1 MNSSKHYAGLALVTV
16 LSATLVAC
24 GGSDDSAEQTSSNA
38 RFSLAV
44 SDAPVDGV
52 EKVMLCF
59 GSVELVGNGLGSQ
72 TFTPGVDQVAANNN
86 SECRDNSGVVV
97 ANSIGIDL
105 LTLPGASSLALV
117 TGASVPAGNYGQMR
131 LNIVNGS
138 YIQLTDGSKYPLEV
152 PSNQLRLNG
161 VTLSAGGTFSY
172 TLEFDLRKAMVLS
185 NPQKYLLKPTGLR
198 LVNTSEIGHL
208 EGVVSEAWLLANGCS
223 VAPADTNQPVAAVYL
238 YSGSDLALNSLADYG
253 GSETVLPYAS
263 APVLFDGASG
273 YSYEVGFIDAGNY
286 TAALTCQLNDEP
298 EQNDDL
304 TFLLGKN
311 LTITKSLT
319 PVRLDF

>member
-1 MNSSKHYAGLALVTV
+1 MNRSKKYSASVLLTV

-24 GGSDDSAEQTSSNA
+24 GGGGDSSAQEPSTA

-59 GSVELVGNGLGSQ
+59 GSVELVGNGLGNQ
-72 TFTPGVDQVAANNN
+72 TFTPGLEAVVANNN
-86 SECRDNSGVVV
+86 TECRDNNGAVV
-97 ANSIGIDL
+97 ANSIGVDL
-105 LTLPGASSLALV
+105 LTLPGASSLALISQ
-117 TGASVPAGNYGQMR
+117 ASVPAGNYGQLR

-138 YIQLTDGSKYPLEV
+138 YIQLSDGSKHQLEV
-152 PSNQLRLNG
+152 PSNQLKMNG

-208 EGVVSEAWLLANGCS
+208 EGAVSEASLLANGCS
-223 VAPADTNQPVAAVYL
+223 VAPADSNQPVAAVYL
-238 YSGSDLALNSLADYG
+238 YAGTDLALNTLADYG
-253 GSETVLPYAS
+253 GTEAVQPYAS
-263 APVLFDGASG
+263 APVFFDGASS
-273 YSYEVGFIDAGNY
+273 YSYELGFIDAGNY
-286 TAALTCQLNDEP
+286 TAALTCQLSDEP
-298 EQNDDL
+298 EQNDEVS
-304 TFLLGKN
+304 FLSAKN
-311 LTITKSLT
+311 LAITKSVT